1 MCEKTAMTNVHPLT
15 GCDLIVGART
25 APPKCRQREP
35 TFTAALKAARKV
47 GADRVEVVDG
57 KIVIVLAGQ
66 SAKPNGNSASSSIL
80 SNPWDDVLP
89 GGDHGEN

>member
-1 MCEKTAMTNVHPLT
+1 MTNVHPLT
-15 GCDLIVGART
+15 ASDLIVGART
-25 APPKCRQREP
+25 EPTKCRQREP
-35 TFTAALKAARKV
+35 TFPAALKAARKV

-57 KIVIVLAGQ
+57 KIVIVLTGKP
-66 SAKPNGNSASSSIL
+66 AKPNGNSASSSIL

>member
-1 MCEKTAMTNVHPLT
+1 MWEKTAMTNVHPLT

-25 APPKCRQREP
+25 TPPKCRQREP

-47 GADRVEVVDG
+47 GAERVEVVDG

-89 GGDHGEN
+89 GGDRGEN

>member
-1 MCEKTAMTNVHPLT
+1 MTEHRVSVHPIKAS
-15 GCDLIVGART
+15 DLIIGAGA
-25 APPKCRQREP
+25 APPKNLWSKQMLA
-35 TFTAALKAARKV
+35 TALKAARKA

-66 SAKPNGNSASSSIL
+66 PVKRNGNSASSSIL

>member
-1 MCEKTAMTNVHPLT
+1 MTNVHPLT
-15 GCDLIVGART
+15 ACDLIVGART
-25 APPKCRQREP
+25 TPPKHRQRKQ
-35 TFTAALKAARKV
+35 TLTTTLKAARKA

-66 SAKPNGNSASSSIL
+66 PVKPNGNSASSSIL

-89 GGDHGEN
+89 GGDHGAD